1 MFYLSGSEIGE
12 DIVIDMRMH
21 FDNST
26 SVNMSLIDASDA
38 VIAGIII
45 CKI

>member
-21 FDNST
+21 FDNGT
-26 SVNMSLIDASDA
+26 PVNMSLIDPPDA
-38 VIAGIII
+38 VIAGIVI